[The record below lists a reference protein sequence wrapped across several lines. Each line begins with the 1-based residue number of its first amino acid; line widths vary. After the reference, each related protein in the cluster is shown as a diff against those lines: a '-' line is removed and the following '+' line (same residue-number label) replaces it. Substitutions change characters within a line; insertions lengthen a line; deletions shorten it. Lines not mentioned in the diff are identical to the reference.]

1 MMRKGLFIMA
11 YNHSKKFYD
20 KAYAKYSAALKGTVG
35 AIKLNKSAF
44 KSAYDALK
52 MEGDKN
58 PARTLVYNSKY
69 GTAYSTALA
78 EKRMAASM
86 GVKVKLED
94 LKKMT
99 TQDFAAMYHSE
110 LRKTYDDL
118 KARGISGKDAS
129 LLVSQ
134 MWFGSN

>member
-1 MMRKGLFIMA
+1 MA
-11 YNHSKKFYD
+11 YKHSKNFYD
-20 KAYAKYSAALKGTVG
+20 KAYAKYSAALKGVPG

-44 KSAYDALK
+44 RSAYDALK

-58 PARTLVYNSKY
+58 PAKTLIYNSKY
-69 GTAYSTALA
+69 GTSYGTALA

-86 GVKVKLED
+86 GVKVKLET

-99 TQDFAAMYHSE
+99 TQDFAAMYSTE
-110 LRKTYDDL
+110 LRKTYDEL
-118 KARGISGKDAS
+118 KAKGVSGKDAS
-129 LLVSQ
+129 KLVSQ

>member
-1 MMRKGLFIMA
+1 MA
-11 YNHSKKFYD
+11 YKHSKEFYN
-20 KAYAKYSAALKGTVG
+20 KAYAKYTMALKGVPG

-44 KSAYDALK
+44 RSAYDALK

-58 PARTLVYNSKY
+58 PAKTLIYNSKY
-69 GTAYSTALA
+69 GTSYSTALA

-99 TQDFAAMYHSE
+99 TQDFAAMYSTE

-118 KARGISGKDAS
+118 KAKGVSGKDAS

>member
-1 MMRKGLFIMA
+1 MA
-11 YNHSKKFYD
+11 YKHSNDFYN
-20 KAYAKYSAALKGTVG
+20 KAYTKYSAALKGAVG
-35 AIKLNKSAF
+35 ATKLSKSAF
-44 KSAYDALK
+44 RSAYDALK

-58 PARTLVYNSKY
+58 PAKTLVYNSKY
-69 GTAYSTALA
+69 GTSYSTALA

-86 GVKVKLED
+86 GVKVKLET

-99 TQDFAAMYHSE
+99 TQDFASMYSTE
-110 LRKTYDDL
+110 LRKTYDAL
-118 KARGISGKDAS
+118 KAKGISGKDAS